1 MRLSEHQDAQRG
13 SSGGRPPGVAA
24 SPGGGQPSSL
34 RAEATSSRHVRVP
47 RAQRADSAEA
57 SESERRVACCQA
69 MRDGWLVP

>member
-1 MRLSEHQDAQRG
+1 M
-13 SSGGRPPGVAA
+13 AA